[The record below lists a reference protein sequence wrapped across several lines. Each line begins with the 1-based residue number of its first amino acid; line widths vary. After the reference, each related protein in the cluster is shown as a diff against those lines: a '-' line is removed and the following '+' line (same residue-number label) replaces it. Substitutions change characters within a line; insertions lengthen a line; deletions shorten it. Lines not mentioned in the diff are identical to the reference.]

1 MGIPTSITFHI
12 ASTHYTAINSQFAS
26 VFISGTIDA
35 GVAGLTISLDYEDPE
50 GSGIWVNLDNVVT
63 LIPGYFSATLQVPFG
78 VPRTIRAAFAGDATY
93 DASSSEDETDVI
105 GRGEQQLFALFWVTH
120 YPKPEDIEAD
130 TYGYVLCID
139 PNGVRTRGPRGPLFL
154 LLDEAVIKPGLTDR
168 NGSMAGFLNDNQ
180 NYIDEGP
187 YTGQVKHW
195 DMYLLRDDTTYI
207 LDEDEFW
214 IGIQRGP
221 DVAPSDDPGS
231 DIWSSGGGGDG
242 KGAGR
247 RWLMGGYITKR
258 YYIYGS
264 DTRITAIIRGKDYMD
279 LWKDQPFGTSDI
291 PRIYTTATDFAQIAD
306 NVLTDV
312 NITSGLSG
320 IATPFTSHPDWW
332 PGVGSV
338 PANTG
343 VSWVKEF
350 KQEWSSDVMRNGCEQ
365 AGWEWQINF
374 KKQVMLY
381 QRDAGPLVAQPL
393 IEYDRNIKNLPEI
406 VMGET
411 GELITHVIVTDGEAA
426 TVPPEVDG
434 WCRNPKDWP
443 DISNPN
449 SVFSVI
455 DFPAPPNIDRGI
467 FADQSLT
474 FDDQGHPALC
484 FIKDSVYQFNLALSF
499 FSDAAGNAEFA
510 TLNLDLRKWRRIK
523 FRFRHA
529 TRSPAYEY
537 GGGSY
542 TTGTTYRILI
552 QTSLST
558 GYYYD
563 FGKGTSNPIN
573 RSPQL
578 VNGHTDYDTVTGT
591 GYNEIELLLPEPDVD
606 GVVSDANLKGW
617 IRITGYN
624 GNICNYIGLSVYCAE
639 PNPGP
644 YGPSLSLGAN
654 ITAGDDYIDI
664 NAVEQLGGYPLGT
677 PLEAPIT
684 RKIELIAVQGAVEES
699 LIVQG
704 INGSFYPLG
713 TNCMLSPQAQNN
725 FATASTTLYVRA
737 GWTIAFSQLRF
748 ERALKYE
755 EEALSPLGPPYRYKL
770 VTKKEME
777 YLTEAESYAA
787 IELAQEASAKQWV
800 KVVVDGD
807 PRITIGYRMTV
818 RLDPYHSKVF
828 QNVPMIIDDLEYNL
842 ESQVDFFMEL
852 MLAPSNKTSKA
863 RALTEMTAF
872 DVLFRKTENLSTTKE
887 LTKGTR

>member
-12 ASTHYTAINSQFAS
+12 ASTNYTAINSQFAS

-35 GVAGLTISLDYEDPE
+35 GVAGLTISLSYEDPE
-50 GSGIWVNLDNVVT
+50 GSGVWVALGNLT
-63 LIPGYFSATLQVPFG
+63 TIIPGYFSTTVPIPFG
-78 VPRTIRAAFAGDATY
+78 IPRTVKASFAGDATY
-93 DASSSEDETDVI
+93 DASSEEEETDVI
-105 GRGEQQLFALFWVTH
+105 GRGEQQLSALFWVTH

-154 LLDEAVIKPGLTDR
+154 LLDEAVVKPGLTDR

-195 DMYLLRDDTTYI
+195 DMYLIRDDATYI

-231 DIWSSGGGGDG
+231 DIWHALGGGDG

-258 YYIYGS
+258 YYVYSS

-279 LWKDQPFGTSDI
+279 LWKDQPFGTPDI
-291 PRIYTTATDFAQIAD
+291 PRNYTSATDFAQIAAD
-306 NVLTDV
+306 VLTDA

-320 IATPFTSHPDWW
+320 TPFTTHPDWW
-332 PGVGSV
+332 PGAGTV

-374 KKQVMLY
+374 RKQVMLY
-381 QRDAGPLVAQPL
+381 QRDAAPLVAQPL
-393 IEYDRNIKNLPEI
+393 IEYDRNIRNAPEI

-411 GELITHVIVTDGEAA
+411 GELITHVIVTDGEAV
-426 TVPPEVDG
+426 TTPSDTDG
-434 WCRNPKDWP
+434 WCREPKDWP

-449 SVFSVI
+449 MVFSVI

-484 FIKDSVYQFNLALSF
+484 FIKDNAPQFNIAQSF
-499 FSDAAGNAEFA
+499 FSDAAGNAEYA

-523 FRFRHA
+523 LRFRHA
-529 TRSPAYEY
+529 TRNPAYEY

-542 TTGTTYRILI
+542 TVGTIYRIFI
-552 QTSLST
+552 MT
-558 GYYYD
+558 GYNTGYFYD

-573 RSPQL
+573 QSPQL
-578 VNGHTDYDTVTGT
+578 VNAYTDHDTVTGT
-591 GYNEIELLLPEPDVD
+591 GYNEIELLLPEPDIN
-606 GVVSDANLKGW
+606 GIVSDANLKGW
-617 IRITGYN
+617 IRLGN
-624 GNICNYIGLSVYCAE
+624 PLNICNYLSFSIIQAE

-644 YGPSLSLGAN
+644 YGPTRTLGAN
-654 ITAGDDYIDI
+654 ITAGDDFIDI
-664 NAVEQLGGYPLGT
+664 NGVDQLAGYPPGT
-677 PLEAPIT
+677 TLETPIT
-684 RKIELIAVQGAVEES
+684 RKIELIAVQGAVKES
-699 LIVQG
+699 LYVQG
-704 INGSFYPLG
+704 INGSYYPLG
-713 TNCMLSPQAQNN
+713 KNSMISPQAQNN
-725 FATASTTLYVRA
+725 FAAASTALYVRV

-748 ERALKYE
+748 ERALRYE
-755 EEALSPLGPPYRYKL
+755 EEALSPLGPPYRYKF

-787 IELAQEASAKQWV
+787 IELAQEAAAKQWI
-800 KVVVDGD
+800 KIVVDGD
-807 PRITIGYRMTV
+807 PRITIGYRMTI

-842 ESQVDFFMEL
+842 ENQVDFFMEL

-872 DVLFRKTENLSTTKE
+872 DVLFRKTENLSTPKE
-887 LTKGTR
+887 LTKGTQ